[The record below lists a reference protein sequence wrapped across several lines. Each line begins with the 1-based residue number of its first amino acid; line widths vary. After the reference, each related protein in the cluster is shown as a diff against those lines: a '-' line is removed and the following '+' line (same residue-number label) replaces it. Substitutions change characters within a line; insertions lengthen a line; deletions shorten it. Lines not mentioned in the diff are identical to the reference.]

1 MSQACAGCGLVTP
14 TGTASCQAIFDEL
27 AARAWSDVAYGRIHR
42 LAVDVY
48 CLQHPDAYME
58 SAKSAA
64 VHILGVCAALEHE
77 NNPLIVHM
85 IHKWFNGPSKIEK
98 PAISEFRGAMTIADI
113 AAAPV
118 DPSAY
123 ARAVR
128 NWARSTWTAYAPV
141 HPFARQWLKQMM
153 SISA

>member
-1 MSQACAGCGLVTP
+1 MSESCSGCGLVTAG
-14 TGTASCQAIFDEL
+14 GTSGCQAIFDEL

-64 VHILGVCAALEHE
+64 AHILGVCAALEHE

-85 IHKWFNGPSKIEK
+85 IHQWLSGPSRLEK
-98 PAISEFRGAMTIADI
+98 PAIPAFRGATTVADI
-113 AAAPV
+113 AAAPA
-118 DPSAY
+118 DPAQY

-128 NWARSTWTAYAPV
+128 NWARTTWAAYASLHPV
-141 HPFARQWLKQMM
+141 ARAWLKSMTGQ
-153 SISA
+153 